1 MHTILIA
8 KTQQHPETFLH
19 YEIRIFQSTEY
30 FVDTYSHGLFNDTI
44 FCESL
49 EEALEA
55 FHRIRGDLPISYH
68 LPGVFDKYKCHAN
81 SSQSIIDKQSQIRPL
96 P

>member
-1 MHTILIA
+1 MHTVLIA
-8 KTQQHPETFLH
+8 KSSTCPKTLVR
-19 YEIRIFQSTEY
+19 YEIRRFQSSEY
-30 FVDTYSHGLFNDTI
+30 YVDTYRHGAFIDTI

-68 LPGVFDKYKCHAN
+68 LPGVFDKYECHSN
-81 SSQSIIDKQSQIRPL
+81 TSQSIIDKQSQIRPL

>member
-1 MHTILIA
+1 MHTTVIA
-8 KTQQHPETFLH
+8 KSSTCPKTLVH
-19 YEIRIFQSTEY
+19 YEIRRFQSIEY
-30 FVDTYSHGLFNDTI
+30 FVDTYRHGAFIDTI
-44 FCESL
+44 FCERL

-55 FHRIRGDLPISYH
+55 FHHIRGDLPISYH
-68 LPGVFDKYKCHAN
+68 LPGVFDKYRCHAN